1 MSGSGSNLP
10 VRITVEGGA
19 QAEAAFNRVANA
31 GERAM
36 QTVTNSTAQAASSG
50 NNLRYVVGQAGYQVQ
65 DFAVQVQ
72 GGTSALTALSQQG
85 GQFLGIFGPAGA
97 AAGAVLTIG
106 LIAAQF
112 LTASDNA
119 AEAERRADTAF
130 RNMRTSAE
138 DLAKVLREV
147 NALFQTQGERATTAA
162 NETREAMA
170 TRLRA
175 QLDTALQMQEDSAA
189 QLVTAQAELARMQS
203 GMGTAAQGRLLMQQA
218 AEERARRLGQPAPEA
233 PQIDVPNR
241 ELFALQSR
249 ISNLQA
255 DISRS
260 QTAMASAQEALNRLT
275 AVATTDAP
283 TGADRDAAEALRRSL
298 DDRYRINQEYE
309 EKVADLR
316 RRNAQGLLPDGEIGS
331 LEVQAARRRDEALQR
346 LDRTPNGGRVRAM
359 QDEIDLEAVLAAMR
373 RESTQSVDEFNTA
386 LNLSTAG
393 LSAAQGALSRYER
406 DMQMLETA
414 LARGVLTETEFTAAV
429 EASTLALGRQ
439 IEEVQRRGVNTDA
452 LGRELGMTFSSA
464 FEDAIVK
471 GKSFSDVLKGIEQ
484 DIARI
489 IIRQAVT
496 APLSSAISG
505 AVKNID
511 FGAIAASLFPG
522 RADGGPVSMGT
533 TYLVG
538 ERGPELFTPNASGNI
553 TPNHAIGEEQ
563 RASDEGQ
570 AFAMTF
576 NSALKDASL
585 KGKRFF
591 DVLKAIDQDITRIIP
606 RQAVTAPLTNAT
618 IGATKGIDLTSSLA
632 NLFIG
637 KADGGPVNGG
647 QTYLVG
653 ERGPELFTPNV
664 SGNITPNHAIGGEN
678 SVTFSPTY
686 NIDARNAD
694 ASILPRVRAIA
705 ELVSARSLAQFADSI
720 QRGGSAA
727 RLVGRR

>member
-19 QAEAAFNRVANA
+19 QAEAAFNRVAA
-31 GERAM
+31 TGERAM
-36 QTVTNSTAQAASSG
+36 QTVTNSTTQAASSG

-85 GQFLGIFGPAGA
+85 SQLLGVFGPAGA
-97 AAGAVLTIG
+97 IAGAVLTVGILAG
-106 LIAAQF
+106 QLLTAKTEAENTGTAVDAMAQAMAKAAADGARLAEMMARVEGRFLSMQAAAEQQRRRAITADVQELGRLENDARLRALNADIAARQ
-112 LTASDNA
+112 
-119 AEAERRADTAF
+119 
-130 RNMRTSAE
+130 
-138 DLAKVLREV
+138 
-147 NALFQTQGERATTAA
+147 AA
-162 NETREAMA
+162 NEAASMRGQLAPEYGLSLSDQEGL
-170 TRLRA
+170 RLRIRELEGRA
-175 QLDTALQMQEDSAA
+175 ESERGNAAAAL
-189 QLVTAQAELARMQS
+189 AEL
-203 GMGTAAQGRLLMQQA
+203 
-218 AEERARRLGQPAPEA
+218 ERFSA
-233 PQIDVPNR
+233 N
-241 ELFALQSR
+241 R
-249 ISNLQA
+249 IS
-255 DISRS
+255 
-260 QTAMASAQEALNRLT
+260 TAGLLT
-275 AVATTDAP
+275 GEP
-283 TGADRDAAEALRRSL
+283 SGADRDAAEALRRSL

-346 LDRTPNGGRVRAM
+346 LDRQPGGRTARPDRPGLDV
-359 QDEIDLEAVLAAMR
+359 QGVLAAGV
-373 RESTQSVDEFNTA
+373 RESTEAFNDFNEA
-386 LNLSTAG
+386 LNLNEAG

-406 DMQMLETA
+406 DMQMLDTA
-414 LARGVLTETEFTAAV
+414 LTRGAITEEQFAVAV

-439 IEEVQRRGVNTDA
+439 IEEVQRRGTNTDA

-471 GKSFSDVLKGIEQ
+471 GKSFSEVLKGIEQ

-511 FGAIAASLFPG
+511 FGAIATSLFPG

-538 ERGPELFTPNASGNI
+538 ERGPELFTPGASGNI
-553 TPNHAIGEEQ
+553 TPNHA
-563 RASDEGQ
+563 
-570 AFAMTF
+570 M
-576 NSALKDASL
+576 
-585 KGKRFF
+585 
-591 DVLKAIDQDITRIIP
+591 
-606 RQAVTAPLTNAT
+606 
-618 IGATKGIDLTSSLA
+618 
-632 NLFIG
+632 
-637 KADGGPVNGG
+637 
-647 QTYLVG
+647 
-653 ERGPELFTPNV
+653 
-664 SGNITPNHAIGGEN
+664 GGEN

-705 ELVSARSLAQFADSI
+705 EMVSARSLAQFADSI

>member
-19 QAEAAFNRVANA
+19 QAEAAFNRVAA
-31 GERAM
+31 TGERAM
-36 QTVTNSTAQAASSG
+36 QTVTNSTTQAASSG
-50 NNLRYVVGQAGYQVQ
+50 NNLRYVVHQAGYQVQ

-112 LTASDNA
+112 LTASENA

-130 RNMRTSAE
+130 RNMRTGAE

-147 NALFQTQGERATTAA
+147 NALFQTQGERAAAAA

-170 TRLRA
+170 VRLRN
-175 QLDTALQMQEDSAA
+175 QLSTSLMMQEDAA
-189 QLVTAQAELARMQS
+189 TRLGEAQAELARLQS
-203 GMGTAAQGRLLMQQA
+203 GMGTAAQGRIMMQRA
-218 AEERARRLGQPAPEA
+218 AEERARARGEPPPEA
-233 PQIDVPNR
+233 PQIEVPER
-241 ELFALQSR
+241 ELYDLRAR
-249 ISNLQA
+249 IRNFEI

-260 QTAMASAQEALNRLT
+260 GAAMARAQEALTRLE
-275 AVATTDAP
+275 AVGTRDAP
-283 TGADRDAAEALRRSL
+283 IGADRDATEALRRSL

-316 RRNAQGLLPDGEIGS
+316 RRNAQGLLPDGEIGR

-346 LDRTPNGGRVRAM
+346 LDRQPGGGRAARPERDIQA
-359 QDEIDLEAVLAAMR
+359 ILAADR
-373 RESTQSVDEFNTA
+373 RESTEAFDEFNRA
-386 LNLSTAG
+386 LNLNEAG

-406 DMQMLETA
+406 DMQMLDTA
-414 LARGVLTETEFTAAV
+414 LTRNAITEKQFTDAV

-439 IEEVQRRGVNTDA
+439 IEEVQRRGTNTDA

-471 GKSFSDVLKGIEQ
+471 GKSFSEVLKGIEQ

-511 FGAIAASLFPG
+511 FGAIATSLFPG

-538 ERGPELFTPNASGNI
+538 ERGPELFTPGASGNI
-553 TPNHAIGEEQ
+553 TPNHA
-563 RASDEGQ
+563 
-570 AFAMTF
+570 M
-576 NSALKDASL
+576 
-585 KGKRFF
+585 
-591 DVLKAIDQDITRIIP
+591 
-606 RQAVTAPLTNAT
+606 
-618 IGATKGIDLTSSLA
+618 
-632 NLFIG
+632 
-637 KADGGPVNGG
+637 
-647 QTYLVG
+647 
-653 ERGPELFTPNV
+653 
-664 SGNITPNHAIGGEN
+664 GGEN

-705 ELVSARSLAQFADSI
+705 EMVSARSLAQFADSI